1 MRKLFIS
8 IFTIISLLLCS
19 VVYAIDVPK
28 PQPNTWV
35 HDYAN
40 VISENTENSINAL
53 GDTLDENGYA
63 QLVIVVVDFLD
74 GYDVED
80 YAYTLFN
87 EWGIGHSDDN
97 DGVLVLVSVGDR
109 EYHMLQ
115 GSGLEKILRSSD
127 LGQIADDELIPE
139 LVNNDYDNGL
149 LLASSAISDHL
160 LSYYNNGNAGE
171 SGETTDT
178 GNIIHKVINPI
189 PLFVSFIFEIIVF
202 LVIMFALFSF
212 INSFGRRRRYYG
224 PRRYY
229 RPYIPHHHHRDYHD
243 YNRPRTSSFNRPS
256 RSFGGGSSS
265 RSSSRSS
272 RSFGGGGS
280 RGGGRGGKF

>member
-1 MRKLFIS
+1 MGKLFIS

-19 VVYAIDVPK
+19 TIYAIDVPK

-35 HDYAN
+35 HDYAD
-40 VISENTENSINAL
+40 VLSETTEDSINEW
-53 GDTLDENGYA
+53 GDSLDEKGYA

-87 EWGIGHSDDN
+87 EWGIGHSDEN

-109 EYHMLQ
+109 EYYMLQ
-115 GSGLEKILRSSD
+115 GTGLEKILRSSD
-127 LGQIADDELIPE
+127 LGKIADEELIPE
-139 LVNNDYDNGL
+139 LINNDYDKGL
-149 LLASSAISDHL
+149 LLTSSAISDHL
-160 LSYYNNGNAGE
+160 SNYYNNGNAGKP
-171 SGETTDT
+171 GETTDT
-178 GNIIHKVINPI
+178 SNIIQKVTNPV
-189 PLFVSFIFEIIVF
+189 PLIVSFIFEIIVF
-202 LVIMFALFSF
+202 LVIMFVLFSF

-229 RPYIPHHHHRDYHD
+229 HPYVPHHHHHDYHD
-243 YNRPRTSSFNRPS
+243 YNRPRNSSYTRPS
-256 RSFGGGSSS
+256 RSFGGGSSY

-272 RSFGGGGS
+272 RSFGGGGT